1 MKIVCAWCK
10 EDMGKR
16 GEGHEISHGICRT
29 CKNVLMKSLQRSAAQ
44 TEWPSVT
51 AYELATSRSPV
62 SLYM

>member
-1 MKIVCAWCK
+1 
-10 EDMGKR
+10 MGKR